1 MQQQSFDSMLEYLRL
16 GTSRL
21 GPSFDDEL
29 NSNCSMV
36 STSKQ
41 RPNFGFDTAIKSPVF
56 RPVAA
61 ITPSAATTAGSK
73 SPSSSLQGSK
83 SGEFSSE
90 KVNGTNEVI
99 SGDSR
104 QSVSDVSGIEPH
116 FEQPH
121 EQRELSSRL
130 SSSIEGQYYIE
141 GQSLDNEPG
150 REIKSAMGTPAVV
163 DKSSACQTPSNA
175 KSVVNNAESKQASE
189 LFDTF
194 IQNSGV
200 TDDGLSRNLSRP
212 DSQTSAVNHYNPHPD
227 LISFTESSVTSG
239 MANMHLNPSPVT
251 ARAVEEEKSQNILDI
266 SDLQNHIQKFDVRK
280 ESVYESEGCN
290 NRTLEETVH
299 DEVLE
304 KTGLDADYRTIAA
317 ILAVAPV
324 GMPPKF
330 YAELV
335 TKELKSSLLQQV
347 RLVLLLSIKYCS
359 KKTRFENCI
368 IYDLL

>member
-41 RPNFGFDTAIKSPVF
+41 RPNFGFETAIKSPVF

-73 SPSSSLQGSK
+73 SPSSSLQASK
-83 SGEFSSE
+83 SGEFPSE
-90 KVNGTNEVI
+90 KVNGTNDVL

-150 REIKSAMGTPAVV
+150 FEIKSAMGTPAVV
-163 DKSSACQTPSNA
+163 DSQTPSNA
-175 KSVVNNAESKQASE
+175 KSVMNNSEPKQASE

-212 DSQTSAVNHYNPHPD
+212 DSHASAVHNHYNPQPD
-227 LISFTESSVTSG
+227 LISFTEPSVTSG
-239 MANMHLNPSPVT
+239 MANMHLSPSPVA
-251 ARAVEEEKSQNILDI
+251 ARAVEEEKPQNILDI

-280 ESVYESEGCN
+280 ESVYETEGCN

-335 TKELKSSLLQQV
+335 TKELKSSLLKEV
-347 RLVLLLSIKYCS
+347 RLLLL
-359 KKTRFENCI
+359 
-368 IYDLL
+368 LLI